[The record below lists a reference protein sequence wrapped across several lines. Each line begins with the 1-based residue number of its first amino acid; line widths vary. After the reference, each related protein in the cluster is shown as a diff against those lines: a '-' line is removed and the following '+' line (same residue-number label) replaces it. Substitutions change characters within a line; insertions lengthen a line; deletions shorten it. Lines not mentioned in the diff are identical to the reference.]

1 MLKISSI
8 DVFYGKAQALWDV
21 SLTVG
26 EKEIVTLI
34 GANAAGKTTVLTT
47 ISGLIHP
54 ASGSVEFLGQRI
66 DKMPPYRIVELGISQ
81 VREGGG
87 GFLDMSVQE
96 NLEMG
101 SYVSK
106 LWKQKKETLELVYQI
121 FPVLKE
127 RAWQLVRTLSGG
139 EQQMLA
145 IGRSIMSKPKMFLFD
160 EPSYGLAPL
169 VIAETFRVIQ
179 ELRNQGSTILLVEQ
193 NVRRAMQIADRA
205 YVLENGRIVIE
216 GESKELMQ
224 NEHIRKAYLGI

>member
-1 MLKISSI
+1 MLKINNI
-8 DVFYGKAQALWDV
+8 NVLYGKAQALWDV
-21 SLTVG
+21 SLTVN
-26 EKEIVTLI
+26 ENEIVALI
-34 GANAAGKTTVLTT
+34 GANAAGKTTVLNT

-66 DKMPPYRIVELGISQ
+66 DRMPPHRIVEFGVSQ

-87 GFLDMSVQE
+87 VFLDMHVHE

-101 SYVSK
+101 AYVSR
-106 LWKQKKETLELVYQI
+106 LWKQKKETLGLVYQI
-121 FPVLKE
+121 FPILKE
-127 RAWQLVRTLSGG
+127 RAGQLVSTLSGG
-139 EQQMLA
+139 ERQMLA
-145 IGRSIMSKPKMFLFD
+145 IGRSIMSKPKMFLLD

-169 VIAETFRVIQ
+169 VVAETFRVIQ

-216 GESKELMQ
+216 GESKKLLQ
-224 NEHIRKAYLGI
+224 DEHVRKAYLGI

>member
-1 MLKISSI
+1 MLRISNI

-26 EKEIVTLI
+26 EGEIVALI
-34 GANAAGKTTVLTT
+34 GANAAGKTTVLNT

-54 ASGSVEFLGQRI
+54 ASGSVEFLGHRI
-66 DKMPPYRIVELGISQ
+66 DRMAPHHIVELGISQ

-127 RAWQLVRTLSGG
+127 RAGQLVRTLSGG
-139 EQQMLA
+139 ERQMLA
-145 IGRSIMSKPKMFLFD
+145 IGRSIMSKPKMFLLD

-169 VIAETFRVIQ
+169 VAAETFKVIQ
-179 ELRNQGSTILLVEQ
+179 EMHNQGSTILLVEQ

-205 YVLENGRIVIE
+205 YVLKNGQIVIE
-216 GESKELMQ
+216 GESKVLLQ
-224 NEHIRKAYLGI
+224 DEHVRKAYLGI

>member
-1 MLKISSI
+1 MLRISNI

-26 EKEIVTLI
+26 EGEIVALI
-34 GANAAGKTTVLTT
+34 GANAAGKTTVLNT

-54 ASGSVEFLGQRI
+54 ASGSVEFLGHRI
-66 DKMPPYRIVELGISQ
+66 DRMAPHRIVELGISQ

-127 RAWQLVRTLSGG
+127 RAGQLVRTLSGG
-139 EQQMLA
+139 ERQMLA
-145 IGRSIMSKPKMFLFD
+145 IGRSIMSKPKMFLLD

-169 VIAETFRVIQ
+169 VVAETFKVIQ
-179 ELRNQGSTILLVEQ
+179 ELHNQGSTILLVEQ
-193 NVRRAMQIADRA
+193 NVRRAMQIAGRA
-205 YVLENGRIVIE
+205 YVLKNGQIVIE
-216 GESKELMQ
+216 GESKVLLQ
-224 NEHIRKAYLGI
+224 DEHVRKAYLGI

>member
-1 MLKISSI
+1 MLKISNV
-8 DVFYGKAQALWDV
+8 DVFYGKAQALRDV

-26 EKEIVTLI
+26 EREIVALI
-34 GANAAGKTTVLTT
+34 GANAAGKTTVLNT

-66 DKMPPYRIVELGISQ
+66 DRMPPHRILEFGISQ

-87 GFLDMSVQE
+87 VFLDMSVRE

-101 SYVSK
+101 AYVSK
-106 LWKQKKETLELVYQI
+106 LWKQRKETLELVYQI

-127 RAWQLVRTLSGG
+127 RAGQLVRTLSGG
-139 EQQMLA
+139 ERQMLA
-145 IGRSIMSKPKMFLFD
+145 IGRSIMSKPKMFLLD

-169 VIAETFRVIQ
+169 VVAEAFRVIQ

-205 YVLENGRIVIE
+205 YVLGNGRIVIE
-216 GESKELMQ
+216 GKSKELLQ
-224 NEHIRKAYLGI
+224 DEHVRKAYLGI

>member
-1 MLKISSI
+1 MLRISNI

-26 EKEIVTLI
+26 EGEIVALI
-34 GANAAGKTTVLTT
+34 GANAAGKTTVLNT

-54 ASGSVEFLGQRI
+54 ASGSVEFLGHRI
-66 DKMPPYRIVELGISQ
+66 DRMAPHHIVELGISQ

-127 RAWQLVRTLSGG
+127 RAGQLVRTLSGG
-139 EQQMLA
+139 ERQMLA
-145 IGRSIMSKPKMFLFD
+145 IGRSIMSKPKMFLLD

-169 VIAETFRVIQ
+169 VVAETFKVIQ
-179 ELRNQGSTILLVEQ
+179 ELHNQGSTILLVEQ
-193 NVRRAMQIADRA
+193 NVRRAMQIAGRA
-205 YVLENGRIVIE
+205 YVLKNGQIVIE
-216 GESKELMQ
+216 GESKVLLQ
-224 NEHIRKAYLGI
+224 DEHVRKAYLGI

>member
-139 EQQMLA
+139 ERQMLA